1 MLLILVLGK
10 RIFSD
15 SSVLNLNN
23 IGGGGGETFMSACC
37 LSEQQGPSLKFWSF

>member
-1 MLLILVLGK
+1 MLDVGVDMLLILVLGK

-23 IGGGGGETFMSACC
+23 IGGGGG
-37 LSEQQGPSLKFWSF
+37 G